1 LEKLTNLLDWCKGER
16 ERLQRQLE
24 MLKSGQFHIG
34 ENRGMGWVDI
44 SSQSIERVTVAV
56 SELDRLCAESLNASK
71 RSLDG
76 LRVHGRG
83 ERTAWKSA
91 MSGGQPY
98 KTNTIRPEELPPS
111 ALRDGLSPA
120 HQGEPCRGGQARWP

>member
-56 SELDRLCAESLNASK
+56 SELDRLLAEYETKASC
-71 RSLDG
+71 SEG
-76 LRVHGRG
+76 LKAKIAP
-83 ERTAWKSA
+83 ETAS
-91 MSGGQPY
+91 
-98 KTNTIRPEELPPS
+98 
-111 ALRDGLSPA
+111 
-120 HQGEPCRGGQARWP
+120 